1 MLMSACA
8 HRAHA
13 RMHAFFSVTCMRRT
27 DRHASRSSL
36 DHVRVMHKHQVKSWL
51 NSNIK
56 EAATPS
62 AAPTSG
68 AAGSAS
74 AHVFVGLEELDG
86 QDIAEL
92 CLLGRSPSLSL
103 SKYIYI
109 YIYIYT

>member
-1 MLMSACA
+1 
-8 HRAHA
+8 
-13 RMHAFFSVTCMRRT
+13 MHAFLSVASLRRT
-27 DRHASRSSL
+27 DRHVSRSSL

-68 AAGSAS
+68 AAGSSS
-74 AHVFVGLEELDG
+74 ADVFVGLEELDG

-92 CLLGRSPSLSL
+92 CLLGRCVSIRVRVSV
-103 SKYIYI
+103 
-109 YIYIYT
+109 